1 MKLTDGVQVGRCR
14 PSAGGRVQTAS
25 RGHSSSYMSYINH
38 LETFVGGHRLLIFLT
53 LKLCA
58 VFCKLCV
65 TNLIHV
71 CVTHWNF
78 LFLKVKLLPT
88 HRAKNSPVHSFDVTN
103 RKYDKHGDEA
113 TQAWHRGAWPTGNT
127 QHRDK
132 TGEDTEELNDHKELK
147 TNEDHCR
154 TRNNHEAENREHFK
168 INSPETRN
176 SGSHISTL
184 TLTVAHLSSVS
195 LATPT
200 WYLPHLFKDLPDK
213 VEQTRRSSKVR
224 HHTAIQG
231 RSGTT
236 EKQSSWDLSVWK
248 RLQSHF

>member
-1 MKLTDGVQVGRCR
+1 MFVWLIEIFSSWKWNSYQHTGPKILPFTALMSQTGSTINTETKPHRLGTGGHDRQGTPNTETRQERTLRNSTITKNWRLMKITAGLEITMKLR
-14 PSAGGRVQTAS
+14 
-25 RGHSSSYMSYINH
+25 I
-38 LETFVGGHRLLIFLT
+38 
-53 LKLCA
+53 
-58 VFCKLCV
+58 
-65 TNLIHV
+65 
-71 CVTHWNF
+71 
-78 LFLKVKLLPT
+78 
-88 HRAKNSPVHSFDVTN
+88 
-103 RKYDKHGDEA
+103 
-113 TQAWHRGAWPTGNT
+113 
-127 QHRDK
+127 
-132 TGEDTEELNDHKELK
+132 
-147 TNEDHCR
+147 
-154 TRNNHEAENREHFK
+154 REHFK